1 MKKNLSIVF
10 VAVFMMTACVS
21 VDEIA
26 TGEKV
31 DEEEVIVEEVVEN
44 EDEVVSDEVIV
55 EEVDEPVVESVVEET
70 EVEAEVEVSVTEV
83 PVTEVPVT
91 EETVVEEVSVEEV
104 MTSVNCGGNMDCFID
119 RISQGLP
126 AEVDYTFTANVFG
139 IVLVSEESMSFG
151 KSFGET
157 YFFSS
162 KLRNLY
168 TMLDIEL
175 AEVLSGD
182 MSKEQKLNMVGD
194 YYGFSADYFS
204 KEDVVEFIDI
214 FDGLTF
220 AQIQMGARDFFA
232 DKFPYGKGAVERCSV
247 TDLNGLVDSLSRAR
261 NGVYSLEDLNSDKCT
276 FFTS

>member
-1 MKKNLSIVF
+1 MKKILSIVF
-10 VAVFMMTACVS
+10 VAAFLLTACVS

-26 TGEKV
+26 TGDKV
-31 DEEEVIVEEVVEN
+31 DEEEVIVEEVVVDEEEVVVD
-44 EDEVVSDEVIV
+44 EDEVVVDEDEVV
-55 EEVDEPVVESVVEET
+55 EPVVEPIVED
-70 EVEAEVEVSVTEV
+70 EVEV
-83 PVTEVPVT
+83 PAT
-91 EETVVEEVSVEEV
+91 EEVVVEEVVV
-104 MTSVNCGGNMDCFID
+104 TSVNCGGNMDCFID
-119 RISQGLP
+119 RVSQGLP

-157 YFFSS
+157 YFFNS

-182 MSKEQKLNMVGD
+182 MSKEQKLSMVGD

-204 KEDVVEFIDI
+204 KEDVAGFIDI

-247 TDLNGLVDSLSRAR
+247 IDLNDLADTLNKAR
-261 NGVYSLEDLNSDKCT
+261 NGIYSLEDLNSDRCT
-276 FFTS
+276 LFTS

>member
-1 MKKNLSIVF
+1 MKKILSIVF
-10 VAVFMMTACVS
+10 VAAFLLTACVS

-26 TGEKV
+26 TGDKV
-31 DEEEVIVEEVVEN
+31 DEEEVIVEEVVVD
-44 EDEVVSDEVIV
+44 EDEVV
-55 EEVDEPVVESVVEET
+55 EPVVEPIVED
-70 EVEAEVEVSVTEV
+70 EVEV
-83 PVTEVPVT
+83 PAT
-91 EETVVEEVSVEEV
+91 EEVVVEEVVV
-104 MTSVNCGGNMDCFID
+104 TSVNCGGNMDCFID
-119 RISQGLP
+119 RVSQGLP

-157 YFFSS
+157 YFFNS

-182 MSKEQKLNMVGD
+182 MSKEQKLSMVGD

-204 KEDVVEFIDI
+204 KEDVAGFIDI

-247 TDLNGLVDSLSRAR
+247 IDLNDLADTLNKAR
-261 NGVYSLEDLNSDKCT
+261 NGIYSLEDLNSDRCT
-276 FFTS
+276 LFTS

>member
-1 MKKNLSIVF
+1 MKKILSIVF
-10 VAVFMMTACVS
+10 VAAFLLTACVS
-21 VDEIA
+21 AEEIT

-31 DEEEVIVEEVVEN
+31 DEEDVIVEEIVEDEVAED
-44 EDEVVSDEVIV
+44 EDEVVE
-55 EEVDEPVVESVVEET
+55 EEVVSEEEEVVEPVIEPIV
-70 EVEAEVEVSVTEV
+70 EVEAEVEVSVTE
-83 PVTEVPVT
+83 EI
-91 EETVVEEVSVEEV
+91 VVEEVVEEV

-119 RISQGLP
+119 RVSKGLP
-126 AEVDYTFTANVFG
+126 AEVDYTFTANLFG
-139 IVLVSEESMSFG
+139 IVIVSEESMSFG

-157 YFFSS
+157 YFFNS

-182 MSKEQKLNMVGD
+182 MSKEQKLSMVGD

-204 KEDVVEFIDI
+204 KEDVAGFIDI

-247 TDLNGLVDSLSRAR
+247 IDLNDLADTLNKAR
-261 NGVYSLEDLNSDKCT
+261 NGIYSLEDLNSDRCT
-276 FFTS
+276 LFTS